1 MKTAYDIIIKPVIT
15 EQSMEATEDKK
26 YVFQVAI
33 DANKV
38 EIKKAVEEIF
48 GVKVE
53 KVNTIRM
60 EGKEK
65 RQGAAPA
72 GRRASWKK
80 AMVKLTADSKTIE
93 FFEGMVYSIC
103 KESNA
108 IWRSNLL
115 SRIPRREET

>member
-1 MKTAYDIIIKPVIT
+1 MKTAYDIIIKPIIT
-15 EQSMEATEDKK
+15 EQSMEATEEKK

-33 DANKV
+33 DANKI

-60 EGKEK
+60 EGKMK
-65 RQGAAPA
+65 RQGIFV

-93 FFEGMVYSIC
+93 FFEGMV
-103 KESNA
+103 
-108 IWRSNLL
+108 
-115 SRIPRREET
+115 